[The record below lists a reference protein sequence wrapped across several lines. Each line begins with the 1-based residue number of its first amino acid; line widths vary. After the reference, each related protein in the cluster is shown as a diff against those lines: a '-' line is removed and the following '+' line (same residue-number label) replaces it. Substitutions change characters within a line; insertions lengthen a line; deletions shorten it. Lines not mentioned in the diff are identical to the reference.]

1 MTIIVCNIVIILTRT
16 RWRAIIFTA
25 FITLFNELCDNLAS
39 DCPTPIEPF
48 TATPPEYPDT
58 I

>member
-1 MTIIVCNIVIILTRT
+1 LFVTLLL
-16 RWRAIIFTA
+16 FLLELDEELL
-25 FITLFNELCDNLAS
+25 FLPLSSLFNEFCDNLAS

>member
-16 RWRAIIFTA
+16 RWRAIIFPLSS
-25 FITLFNELCDNLAS
+25 LFNKFCDNLAS